1 LTTRSEE
8 TTMTTDEAARLHL
21 YERARA
27 ALGDPAAE
35 TLMSAFHPDHEQL
48 ATKADLG
55 LLRSDVT
62 HLETS
67 LRSEMANLEIR
78 LRSEIAVLE
87 ANLRGEILAANSN
100 LLRTLFFGMI
110 TSNATLV
117 GLVFAAVRLA

>member
-1 LTTRSEE
+1 
-8 TTMTTDEAARLHL
+8 MTTDEAARLHL

-35 TLMSAFHPDHEQL
+35 TLMSAFDHDHEQL

-67 LRSEMANLEIR
+67 LRSEIANLEIR
-78 LRSEIAVLE
+78 LRSEMGSLRSELAVLE
-87 ANLRGEILAANSN
+87 ANLRGEILAANSS